1 MAGGDDDEFGGDPW
15 RLAGLPGGL
24 LQASYLT
31 SRHAAQY
38 RLIVQVLLDEQQ
50 HTLTGVAAGDL
61 PDLLR
66 DHVVRA
72 GADPAVLDESV
83 FNLKQRMAALEKWG
97 VVIVFQDRT
106 DRDADFVLNWDRYQ
120 LTEIAA
126 ELHRAVM
133 SLGHDLASAA
143 AATLAPSVLT
153 ANLSV
158 LRDAAPV
165 DPAAAASA
173 WSVIQTTHQAMARA
187 AASWQAR
194 LAGAL
199 AGTPD
204 QSKINTVQ
212 ETLRR
217 YVDMWGGGVDTHSER
232 ITALIEELA
241 EVDALTWRR
250 IAVHHLGANAD
261 DAAIDELT
269 SSYEETLAVLR
280 SWFDGPE
287 CQARRLRRQMRDT
300 IGPLLRGQRT
310 LAAVGGHVSR
320 RAELL
325 ALAARLDAAPDDD
338 SAWDVWCATTG
349 LFSARH
355 LPGEAPMAAGH
366 PSLWEAEPVPVAAR
380 LRRQGPKA
388 TAGAPARI
396 ADRSASRLAARVHT
410 EHLRD
415 AAARTEAAVLGRS
428 GLRLSQWDELTAPE
442 LQMLMVLLGVVASAR
457 ADRDGVRTATS
468 GDARWRLRAEPAP
481 AGAPA
486 AVVHTPE
493 GRLVHPDIRLHI
505 TPAGAQR

>member
-204 QSKINTVQ
+204 Q
-212 ETLRR
+212 
-217 YVDMWGGGVDTHSER
+217 
-232 ITALIEELA
+232 
-241 EVDALTWRR
+241 
-250 IAVHHLGANAD
+250 
-261 DAAIDELT
+261 
-269 SSYEETLAVLR
+269 
-280 SWFDGPE
+280 
-287 CQARRLRRQMRDT
+287 RD
-300 IGPLLRGQRT
+300 RK
-310 LAAVGGHVSR
+310 S
-320 RAELL
+320 
-325 ALAARLDAAPDDD
+325 
-338 SAWDVWCATTG
+338 
-349 LFSARH
+349 
-355 LPGEAPMAAGH
+355 
-366 PSLWEAEPVPVAAR
+366 
-380 LRRQGPKA
+380 
-388 TAGAPARI
+388 
-396 ADRSASRLAARVHT
+396 
-410 EHLRD
+410 
-415 AAARTEAAVLGRS
+415 
-428 GLRLSQWDELTAPE
+428 
-442 LQMLMVLLGVVASAR
+442 VV
-457 ADRDGVRTATS
+457 
-468 GDARWRLRAEPAP
+468 
-481 AGAPA
+481 
-486 AVVHTPE
+486 
-493 GRLVHPDIRLHI
+493 
-505 TPAGAQR
+505 

>member
-1 MAGGDDDEFGGDPW
+1 MAGGDGDADLW
-15 RLAGLPGGL
+15 QFAGLPGGL
-24 LQASYLT
+24 LEASYLT
-31 SRHAAQY
+31 SRFAAQY
-38 RLIVQVLLDEQQ
+38 RLIVHVLLDQQQ
-50 HTLTGVAAGDL
+50 HTLTGVAAADL

-66 DHVVRA
+66 QHVVGA
-72 GADPAVLDESV
+72 GADPGLLDESV

-97 VVIVFQDRT
+97 VVIVFQDRAE
-106 DRDADFVLNWDRYQ
+106 RDADFVLNWDRYQ
-120 LTEIAA
+120 LTEVAA

-133 SLGHDLASAA
+133 SLGQDLASAA

-153 ANLSV
+153 ANLTV
-158 LRDAAPV
+158 LRDSV
-165 DPAAAASA
+165 SLDPGAAASA
-173 WSVIQTTHQAMARA
+173 WSVIRTTHQAMARA
-187 AASWQAR
+187 AAGWQAR

-204 QSKINTVQ
+204 QAKVTVVQ

-232 ITALIEELA
+232 ITALTGELA
-241 EVDALTWRR
+241 RVDAVTWRR
-250 IAVHHLGANAD
+250 VAVHHLGANAD

-269 SSYEETLAVLR
+269 GSYTQTLATLG
-280 SWFDGPE
+280 SWFDGPD

-325 ALAARLDAAPDDD
+325 ALAGRIDAAGDDE
-338 SAWDVWCATTG
+338 SAWDVWCAATG

-355 LPGEAPMAAGH
+355 LPGEAPMPAGN
-366 PSLWEAEPVPVAAR
+366 PGASSFWEAEPVPVAAR

-388 TAGAPARI
+388 TGGGPARI
-396 ADRSASRLAARVHT
+396 ADRAASRLAARVHT

-415 AAARTEAAVLGRS
+415 AAARTEAAVLARS
-428 GLRLSQWDELTAPE
+428 GLRLSQWHDLSGPE
-442 LQMLMVLLGVVASAR
+442 LQMLMILLGVVASAR
-457 ADRDGVRTATS
+457 ADGDGVRRATS
-468 GDARWRLRAEPAP
+468 GDARWLLRAEPAP
-481 AGAPA
+481 VGAPA
-486 AVVHTPE
+486 AVVHTPD

-505 TPAGAQR
+505 EAAR